1 VRELSRTAPTID
13 KLSQMNPHQ
22 LTKSQ
27 MSSSNHDTALDFGI
41 ATGASSSCKAD
52 ENRIAG
58 NRGQVPAN
66 GGMRKT
72 TANPY
77 LANGQH
83 FRAVHYQ

>member
-1 VRELSRTAPTID
+1 
-13 KLSQMNPHQ
+13 
-22 LTKSQ
+22 
-27 MSSSNHDTALDFGI
+27 MSFSNRDTALDFGI
-41 ATGASSSCKAD
+41 ATGAFSSCKAD
-52 ENRIAG
+52 QNRIAG

>member
-1 VRELSRTAPTID
+1 
-13 KLSQMNPHQ
+13 MNPHQ

-27 MSSSNHDTALDFGI
+27 MGFSNHDTALNFGI
-41 ATGASSSCKAD
+41 VIGASSSCEVD

-58 NRGQVPAN
+58 NRAQVPAN

-72 TANPY
+72 TADPY